1 MRTFRLLLTA
11 LVSLGFGVSALADA
25 PAAPTDVTATTND
38 TEYVRLTWSEVPG
51 AAYYVVYRYGS
62 NTSQIGLEQFRVT
75 GTSFDDTSC
84 EAGVKIPY
92 RVRAIDASGAG
103 GKYSAYVKGFRK
115 VLLEPTV
122 GGICSVNPLGSAGV
136 ANPLKVRCNYKW
148 QARADSWI
156 ILHKTVFDRSN
167 VATNLAFSLTEN
179 NTGAPRFGTIT
190 LQAGLETATL
200 NVIQGVAK
208 VPGYPTWC
216 GDSAYAVIE
225 DAALPET
232 FKFRPEHNAGF
243 VAVPD
248 DTAVGGSCLMTTAM
262 TVGDKAVVVWTLP
275 ANWRLR
281 FSWRKDT
288 ENARDDFALFCGT
301 LDAEGRP
308 DLASATRLETC
319 SSTDWTQVSLDQ
331 VAGMPT
337 NLFFVYEKKS
347 GGTASTASG
356 FAYLDNILLQT
367 APKSIRFLDPPV
379 KYDRDSESYSLY
391 VPTFGS
397 RTVTT
402 EVTFG
407 HNVTLGGVTRPATGI
422 IYPDWVKLRDFWDLK
437 IKRGEGQDINSTVFS
452 YEKDGKGSVD
462 VRASY
467 TIGTATASEIL
478 TINYAPSGYQGLDDC
493 VALRESDVGSDW
505 QLVWG
510 EDCVGAV
517 NGNAAA
523 SGTLAEPDTR
533 VFSGT
538 FSGYAF
544 FRFKYKIASLA
555 DDESFTV
562 TVDGIELPATYITGD
577 DWQTMQVYVP
587 SEGEHEIVWTF
598 AKTGNEEPGS
608 GVLLDDFH
616 FLTPHSWSEGDTML
630 MRSVVVDN
638 AANSF
643 GPVYVAT
650 PTNEFSLATTIGA
663 DWIDSDV
670 SDGTPGILAFDVAPN
685 ETGSF
690 RSGQVR
696 LVSGSVTNYLRVIQS
711 ATDSAE
717 VSCFAIEPKV
727 TDVAADAETRLYATF
742 TLGGV
747 EVNCTPD
754 FDFYDDNELIEG
766 GVLYAP
772 GLAEIRDVDVSA
784 ELGVY
789 PEGWWRRTYL
799 QVTMHPSPT
808 SLIPDGVT
816 LVEANGWWVDADDET
831 GEMYLQTDASGN
843 QGTLKVLSMTV
854 TGPGVFTCQGRQNG
868 AGFYLD
874 GMRQGGSLGGPGEWV
889 DGSTVEVPAGEHQLI
904 IEYVKTE
911 TDGTYR
917 DIAAIRR
924 LSWTPVEYAGVT
936 LEGPTT
942 MFGGGRTSYSM
953 VKHFTNE
960 TAHVGWDET
969 LEHYSWSTT
978 CTVTGADSRTEKAV
992 KTDFN
997 NGQIVLTV
1005 ALSMSWTDT
1014 LTLTVTTDDDGT
1026 PRTASIDVAVT
1037 PTDLGSV
1044 LDNDLPG
1051 FSIPYKSSPYVSAS
1065 IAEDPEAVG
1074 GSCLELRTDVYSSYH
1089 DRDAMSELE
1098 LQVMDTGVLTFNYKL
1113 EDGNAK
1119 LTVSVDGEEPTSI
1132 YLPPSSTWTP
1142 TQVEVTGFGPHRIR
1156 WAVERNW
1163 KEAVGSIDNVQW
1175 TQGQTGVVTGA
1186 EVYLDE
1192 DGGSS
1197 QTYRFR
1203 IAETIQEG
1211 AGARTETYDLA
1222 PDAWSLEVVS
1232 GDEEAVWFNP
1242 MDWNGGCEVC
1252 PSETILEKTTC
1263 RLTATCTFAGV
1274 THVGETLIAFDPRVA
1289 VEDAIFDSGRYETLM
1304 FSWADGW
1311 SGSFDDHSAGTSCAK
1326 TETAAKD
1333 ETRAMYVNL
1342 FGKGTLEFDW
1352 KLTGSSGNALDFCE
1366 RTWDEKNSEDRIE
1379 VKASATGP
1387 TPGWQHVTVTFGDDE
1402 EFDESGRPINHEC
1415 FWRYAQNGDN
1425 VAGGDFAWVD
1435 NVTWSGTTP
1444 PQIDYGIVTV
1454 SPDTLAPGE
1463 SGTASVAFYRAR
1475 GNEGGEPEPAT
1486 GSDVPQVTDWNVINC
1501 EPPALAGYVRVTSD
1515 KTTGMALVEI
1525 DPACPYS
1532 GSCELLPSYTLYG
1545 EKNEWNS
1552 GYLTVTAGSKKAAS
1566 APKALGAPTRA
1577 MLAAPSMRLM
1587 AANGLNTVGE
1597 CLLAGLDPEDPDD
1610 KLTVYVTM
1618 SNGVPHI
1625 TWSPNLPDRTYVI
1638 KGKASLGDPAW
1649 VAPTN
1654 STHRFFKVEIVP
1666 NEQ

>member
-148 QARADSWI
+148 QASADSWI

-248 DTAVGGSCLMTTAM
+248 DTAVGGSCLKTTAM
-262 TVGDKAVVVWTLP
+262 TVGDKAVVAWTLP
-275 ANWRLR
+275 ENWRLR

-288 ENARDDFALFCGT
+288 ENAADDFALFCGA

-319 SSTDWTQVSLDQ
+319 SSNDWEQVSLDQ
-331 VAGMPT
+331 TAGVTT
-337 NLFFVYEKKS
+337 NLFFVYEKKT
-347 GGTASTASG
+347 GGTASAASG
-356 FAYLDNILLQT
+356 FAFLDNVLLQT
-367 APKSIRFLDPPV
+367 APQSIRFLDPPV
-379 KYDRDSESYSLY
+379 KYDRTYEAYSLY
-391 VPTFGS
+391 LPTFGR
-397 RTVTT
+397 RTVAT

-407 HNVTLGGVTRPATGI
+407 HTVTLGGETRYATGI
-422 IYPDWVKLRDFWDLK
+422 VYPDWVKLLNGHNLQ
-437 IKRGEGQDINSTVFS
+437 ITPGEGDEANLSVFT
-452 YEKDGKGSVD
+452 YDADGKGAFG

-467 TIGTATASEIL
+467 TIGTATASEVL
-478 TINYAPSGYQGLDDC
+478 VVNYATSGFQALDGGNLTEGTTGGDW
-493 VALRESDVGSDW
+493 LIESDGTAVGGSAAGSGV
-505 QLVWG
+505 LSEAGVSKMTG
-510 EDCVGAV
+510 E
-517 NGNAAA
+517 
-523 SGTLAEPDTR
+523 
-533 VFSGT
+533 FSGRAL
-538 FSGYAF
+538 FS
-544 FRFKYKIASLA
+544 FKYKIGSFAE
-555 DDESFTV
+555 DERFTV
-562 TVDGIELPATYITGD
+562 SVDGIEMPATYVLGD
-577 DWQTMQVYVP
+577 AWQTMRIYVP
-587 SEGEHEIVWTF
+587 SEGRHEIVWTF
-598 AKTGNEEPGS
+598 AKTGDAAPGS
-608 GVLLDDFH
+608 GVLADGFS
-616 FLTPHSWSEGDTML
+616 FEYPANFWSEGDKML
-630 MRSVVVDN
+630 MRSAVFDN

-643 GPVYVAT
+643 GPIYVAT
-650 PTNEFSLATTIGA
+650 PTNEFSLATTIGG
-663 DWIDSDV
+663 DWIDADV
-670 SDGTPGILAFDVAPN
+670 TGGTPGILAFDVAAN
-685 ETGSF
+685 GTGAF

-696 LVSGSVTNYLRVIQS
+696 LVSGAVTNYIRVIQS
-711 ATDSAE
+711 ATASAE
-717 VSCFAIEPKV
+717 VTGLAIHPESG
-727 TDVAADAETRLYATF
+727 DARADLETVLSASF
-742 TLGGV
+742 TLGGDKITTS
-747 EVNCTPD
+747 EL
-754 FDFYDDNELIEG
+754 DFYLENDLLEG
-766 GVLYAP
+766 GVLHDPDLDDVFYA
-772 GLAEIRDVDVSA
+772 DVSV
-784 ELGVY
+784 ELGAGY
-789 PEGWWRRTYL
+789 RDYAAINL
-799 QVTMHPSPT
+799 HPAPAKLVPT
-808 SLIPDGVT
+808 GVSLVD
-816 LVEANGWWVDADDET
+816 ADGWWVEKDDQSGELYLKTDLLGDA
-831 GEMYLQTDASGN
+831 
-843 QGTLKVLSMTV
+843 GTAKTMTMTV
-854 TGPGVFTCQGRQNG
+854 TGPGVFACQGEAIR
-868 AGFYLD
+868 AAVGFY
-874 GMRQGGSLGGPGEWV
+874 V
-889 DGSTVEVPAGEHQLI
+889 DGQRDGGVSGADWNDCLGVEVPAGKHELVLQY
-904 IEYVKTE
+904 EKQDAE
-911 TDGTYR
+911 GTYL
-917 DIAAIRR
+917 DVAALRR
-924 LSWTPVEYAGVT
+924 LTWSPVEYAGVT
-936 LEGPTT
+936 LEGPTALY
-942 MFGGGRTSYSM
+942 GGGRALYSL
-953 VKHFTNE
+953 VKHYTNE

-978 CTVTGADSRTEKAV
+978 CTVTGADSRTDDLV
-992 KTDFN
+992 TTDFN
-997 NGQIVLTV
+997 NEQVVLAV
-1005 ALSMSWTDT
+1005 PLSMSWTDT

-1037 PTDLGSV
+1037 PTDLGAV

-1051 FSIPYKSSPYVSAS
+1051 FSIPYKSSSLVSAS
-1065 IAEDPEAVG
+1065 VAEDAEATG
-1074 GSCLELRTDVYSSYH
+1074 GSCLELRTSSNSEK
-1089 DRDAMSELE
+1089 SELE
-1098 LQVMDTGVLTFNYKL
+1098 LQVMDKGVLTFDYKL
-1113 EDGNAK
+1113 VDGYAK
-1119 LTVSVDGEEPTSI
+1119 MTVSVDGETS
-1132 YLPPSSTWTP
+1132 LELTSSSTWTP
-1142 TQVEVTGFGPHRIR
+1142 AQVAVTGFGPHRIR

-1222 PDAWSLEVVS
+1222 PDAWNLEVVS
-1232 GDEEAVWFNP
+1232 GDEEAVWFYP
-1242 MDWNGGCEVC
+1242 MDWDGSCEVG
-1252 PSETILEKTTC
+1252 PAETVLEEAVC
-1263 RLTATCTFAGV
+1263 RLTATCTFAGA
-1274 THVGETLIAFDPRVA
+1274 THVGVTQIAFAPRVA
-1289 VEDAIFDSGRYETLM
+1289 VTDAIFDSGRYETLM
-1304 FSWADGW
+1304 FSGADGW

-1326 TETAAKD
+1326 TETAAKG

-1402 EFDESGRPINHEC
+1402 EFDENGRPINHEC
-1415 FWRYAQNGDN
+1415 FWRYTQNGDN

-1444 PQIDYGIVTV
+1444 RQIDHVTV
-1454 SPDTLAPGE
+1454 TLSPDELKPGE
-1463 SGTASVAFYRAR
+1463 SGTASVAFYREG
-1475 GNEGGEPEPAT
+1475 GNGEGGEREPAT

-1501 EPPALAGYVRVTSD
+1501 DPPALAGYVRVTFD
-1515 KTTGMALVEI
+1515 KTTGTAQVEI
-1525 DPACPYS
+1525 DPECPYS

-1545 EKNEWNS
+1545 EKNDWNS
-1552 GYLTVTAGSKKAAS
+1552 GYLVVTAASKKAAS

-1577 MLAAPSMRLM
+1577 MLAAPAMRLM